1 MKNRIRGIP
10 LVLLL
15 VAVLMA
21 ACGAIKNTTS
31 EQTSLL
37 QQSNSSAQLEAQAA
51 AVHDTHRHV
60 QEQTQTDS
68 TMTRREYAEPV
79 PEERTDMTIPTQNLL
94 DLPDGAKYSAQNG
107 RASIEA
113 ERQGDKIVVRGRC
126 DSIARRC
133 TYFENRVFRQRVLI
147 DSLTV
152 RLDEMQAYQA
162 RADSLLA
169 AVSAAYHAAEYTK
182 KPPSGWYWWLL
193 VGFLAGGAASAW
205 LTKTNPLKAIVKLIK
220 NIVQYG
226 R

>member
-31 EQTSLL
+31 AQTSLL

-152 RLDEMQAYQA
+152 LLDEMQAYQA

-169 AVSAAYHAAEYTK
+169 AVSAAYHAAERTE
-182 KPPSGWYWWLL
+182 KPPSTWYRWLL
-193 VGFLAGGAASAW
+193 AGFLAGGAASAL

-220 NIVQYG
+220 SIV
-226 R
+226 

>member
-31 EQTSLL
+31 AQTSLL

-152 RLDEMQAYQA
+152 RLDEM
-162 RADSLLA
+162 
-169 AVSAAYHAAEYTK
+169 
-182 KPPSGWYWWLL
+182 L
-193 VGFLAGGAASAW
+193 VYLFLF
-205 LTKTNPLKAIVKLIK
+205 
-220 NIVQYG
+220 Y
-226 R
+226 

>member
-15 VAVLMA
+15 VALLTA

-31 EQTSLL
+31 EQTASSE
-37 QQSNSSAQLEAQAA
+37 QSSFGAQLEAQAA
-51 AVHDTHRHV
+51 AVHDTHRHA

-68 TMTRREYAEPV
+68 TTTRREYTEPV
-79 PEERTDMTIPTQNLL
+79 PEERTDMTIPTQSLL

-147 DSLTV
+147 DSLMA
-152 RLDEMQAYQA
+152 RLDEMQAYRA
-162 RADSLLA
+162 RVDSLL
-169 AVSAAYHAAEYTK
+169 SAAALTRRTDERMK
-182 KPPSGWYWWLL
+182 RPPATWYRWLL
-193 VGFLAGGAASAW
+193 AGFLAGGTATAL
-205 LTKTNPLKAIVKLIK
+205 LTKTNPLKSIVKLIK
-220 NIVQYG
+220 NIV
-226 R
+226 

>member
-31 EQTSLL
+31 AQTSLL

-169 AVSAAYHAAEYTK
+169 AVSAAYHAAERTE
-182 KPPSGWYWWLL
+182 KPPSTWYRWLL
-193 VGFLAGGAASAW
+193 AGFLAGGAASAL

-220 NIVQYG
+220 SIV
-226 R
+226 

>member
-1 MKNRIRGIP
+1 M
-10 LVLLL
+10 LLL

-21 ACGAIKNTTS
+21 ACGAIRNTTS
-31 EQTSLL
+31 EQTASLE
-37 QQSNSSAQLEAQAA
+37 QSSSSAQLEAQAA

-68 TMTRREYAEPV
+68 TTTRREYAEPV

-147 DSLTV
+147 DSLAD
-152 RLDEMQAYQA
+152 RLDEMQAYRA

-169 AVSAAYHAAEYTK
+169 AVSAAYHSAERTE
-182 KPPSGWYWWLL
+182 KPPSTWYRWLL
-193 VGFLAGGAASAW
+193 AGFLAGGAASAL
-205 LTKTNPLKAIVKLIK
+205 LTKTNPLKAIIKLIK
-220 NIVQYG
+220 NIV
-226 R
+226 